1 MLVNGTAV
9 GPVIE
14 KYTMVSNPTQ
24 SHDGFLV
31 VELDPKRIMDR
42 HRDFV
47 VGVKADELK
56 WGSACSTDDPSD
68 IAVGEANHG
77 FAAAVAATGATKF
90 KILLPV
96 LRRHQ
101 DSPRLATKCVN
112 QKSAA
117 NFLATWAN
125 FFYTGSWLILPIP
138 NQALLIR

>member
-1 MLVNGTAV
+1 MLVDGTAV
-9 GPVIE
+9 GLVIE
-14 KYTMVSNPTQ
+14 KYTVVSNPAQ
-24 SHDGFLV
+24 SHDGFLL
-31 VELDPKRIMDR
+31 VELDPKRITGR

-56 WGSACSTDDPSD
+56 WGSACSSDDPSD

-77 FAAAVAATGATKF
+77 FAAAVATTGAAKF

-96 LRRHQ
+96 LRRQ
-101 DSPRLATKCVN
+101 DGLRVATNCVN
-112 QKSAA
+112 QKPAA

-125 FFYTGSWLILPIP
+125 IFYTGSWLILRIP